1 LIPTSSFQIARTNFI
16 AKTSDYCRA
25 SLAEDGP
32 GGQTFSTHGHIAT
45 PWAVQG
51 PAKIS
56 PAEVSAPWLAEG
68 RAMLRLAWPLIL
80 ANLTQ
85 QLIQATDVLLIGR
98 LGATQLAAATLAL
111 NLTWTFSIFLLGL
124 ITASSP
130 MMATALGQRFNA
142 VRDVRRTFRAGLW
155 LIAIVMPP
163 YCVLMWNVGPL
174 MRAFGESEELATQ
187 GQTFLR
193 AYMWIVPS
201 WLLFQLLRNFVAAL
215 ERPRIV
221 LWLSIAGIAL
231 NALISWSL
239 IFGHFGL
246 PALGL
251 VGSGLGST
259 ITWLILCAALIAV
272 VSRERRFRRFHLFG
286 HSWRFDRQR
295 TIKMIKLG
303 WPIGATM
310 ALEIGVFALAAFF
323 MGWIGAPAVAAHA
336 IALQLAALTFMV
348 PLGLGQA
355 ATVRVGLALGRRD
368 EAGITRAGWTA
379 WVMGI
384 GFMAAMALVM
394 WSVPRQLVTLFL
406 ADVPKNAVVIG
417 LAVSF
422 LRVAAAFQLVDG
434 AQVIGAGMLRGLHDT
449 RWPLLFALVG
459 YWVVGLGIGSWL
471 AFGAD
476 WRGLGIWIGLA
487 CGLASVAALMLARWM
502 LRTRLGLIAF
512 R

>member
-1 LIPTSSFQIARTNFI
+1 MDI
-16 AKTSDYCRA
+16 
-25 SLAEDGP
+25 G
-32 GGQTFSTHGHIAT
+32 
-45 PWAVQG
+45 
-51 PAKIS
+51 KIS
-56 PAEVSAPWLAEG
+56 ADERQRPWRDELRSTLA
-68 RAMLRLAWPLIL
+68 LAWPLIL

-85 QLIQATDVLLIGR
+85 QLIQATDVLLLGR
-98 LGATQLAAATLAL
+98 LGATPLAAATLAL

-155 LIAIVMPP
+155 LLVIVMPP
-163 YCVLMWNVGPL
+163 YSLLMWNAGGL
-174 MRAFGESEELATQ
+174 MMTLGISAELAAQ

-193 AYMWIVPS
+193 AYMWIVAP
-201 WLLFQLLRNFVAAL
+201 WLLFQLLRNFVAAM

-221 LWLSIAGIAL
+221 LWLSIGGIFL
-231 NALISWSL
+231 NALVSWAL

-259 ITWLILCAALIAV
+259 ITWLIMCAALIAV
-272 VSRERRFRRFHLFG
+272 ISTDRRFRRFHLFG
-286 HSWRFDRQR
+286 HWWRFDRQR
-295 TIKMIKLG
+295 TVAMIKLG

-310 ALEIGVFALAAFF
+310 GLEIGVFALAAYF

-336 IALQLAALTFMV
+336 VALQLAALTFMV

-355 ATVRVGLALGRRD
+355 ATVRVGLALGRKD
-368 EAGITRAGWTA
+368 EAGVARAGWTA
-379 WVMGI
+379 WVLGLL
-384 GFMAAMALVM
+384 FMATMALVM
-394 WSVPRQLVTLFL
+394 WGIPRQLITLFL
-406 ADVPKNAVVIG
+406 EDAPANAVVIG

-471 AFGAD
+471 AFAAD
-476 WRGLGIWIGLA
+476 WKGVGIWIGLA
-487 CGLASVAALMLARWM
+487 SGLAVVAGLMLARWL
-502 LRTRLGLIAF
+502 LRDRLGLTRAGHA
-512 R
+512 

>member
-1 LIPTSSFQIARTNFI
+1 MDI
-16 AKTSDYCRA
+16 
-25 SLAEDGP
+25 G
-32 GGQTFSTHGHIAT
+32 
-45 PWAVQG
+45 
-51 PAKIS
+51 KIS
-56 PAEVSAPWLAEG
+56 ADERQRPWRDELRSTLA
-68 RAMLRLAWPLIL
+68 LAWPLIL

-85 QLIQATDVLLIGR
+85 QLIQATDILLLGR
-98 LGATQLAAATLAL
+98 LGATPLAAATLAL

-155 LIAIVMPP
+155 LLVIVMPP
-163 YCVLMWNVGPL
+163 YSLLMWNAGGL
-174 MRAFGESEELATQ
+174 MMTLGISAELAAQ

-193 AYMWIVPS
+193 AYMWIVAP
-201 WLLFQLLRNFVAAL
+201 WLLFQLLRNFVAAV

-221 LWLSIAGIAL
+221 LWLSIGGIFL
-231 NALISWSL
+231 NALVSWAL

-259 ITWLILCAALIAV
+259 ITWLIMCAALIAV
-272 VSRERRFRRFHLFG
+272 TSTDRRFRRFHLFG
-286 HSWRFDRQR
+286 HWWRFDRQR
-295 TIKMIKLG
+295 TVAMLKLG

-310 ALEIGVFALAAFF
+310 GLEIGVFALAAYF

-336 IALQLAALTFMV
+336 VALQLAALTFMV

-355 ATVRVGLALGRRD
+355 ATVRVGLALGRKD
-368 EAGITRAGWTA
+368 EAGIARAGWTA
-379 WVMGI
+379 WVLGLL
-384 GFMAAMALVM
+384 FMATMALVM
-394 WSVPRQLVTLFL
+394 WGIPRQLITLFL
-406 ADVPKNAVVIG
+406 EDAPANAVVIG

-471 AFGAD
+471 AFAAD
-476 WRGLGIWIGLA
+476 WKGVGIWV
-487 CGLASVAALMLARWM
+487 GLASGLAVVAALMLARWIM
-502 LRTRLGLIAF
+502 RERLRLTVESR
-512 R
+512 